1 MNISTPVKKD
11 LHGCLPLEVHG
22 PHREPFLGPTHS
34 ESRLS
39 EGHVLIGSQLD
50 E

>member
-11 LHGCLPLEVHG
+11 LHSCLPLEVHG

-39 EGHVLIGSQLD
+39 EGHVLTGSQLD